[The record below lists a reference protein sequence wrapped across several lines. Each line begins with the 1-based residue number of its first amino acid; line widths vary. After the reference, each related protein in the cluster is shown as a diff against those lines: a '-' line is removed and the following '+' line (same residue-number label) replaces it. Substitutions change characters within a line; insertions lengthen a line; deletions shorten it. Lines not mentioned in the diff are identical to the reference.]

1 VLDFWNFRD
10 EGHGKIGLQEQ
21 KIYKLPAGAGGIYP
35 NVSKIA
41 FSMC

>member
-21 KIYKLPAGAGGIYP
+21 KIYELPAEAGGIYS
-35 NVSKIA
+35 NVLKTA
-41 FSMC
+41 K